1 LEKSIFERINLETI
15 EVVRVKFL
23 WPGKMFE
30 FQNLKGLILKRKDPV
45 VVEVGDG
52 STKVGVVSVPPRI
65 RNKRDDDRDILPI
78 LRVATDQDIALEN
91 VKDEFRTEVKNYF
104 DTRLRSRESTGVKM
118 VDCEKAHGGRKLIVY
133 FTSENKKFDYK
144 VMAKELAQRFGVR
157 VDMRGVGI
165 RDAARL
171 AGGIGRCGLSTCC
184 STWITDFSTVSIK
197 MAKDQ
202 GLSLDP
208 DSINGQCGRLLCCLG
223 YEHENYLA
231 LGKGLPKLG
240 KSVITPVG
248 EGRVVK
254 LDVLK
259 RMISVRSI
267 EGTVENFSADDV
279 KRKFPVHSHQIEQDD
294 EEEDSSHSEE

>member
-1 LEKSIFERINLETI
+1 
-15 EVVRVKFL
+15 
-23 WPGKMFE
+23 MFE

>member
-1 LEKSIFERINLETI
+1 
-15 EVVRVKFL
+15 
-23 WPGKMFE
+23 
-30 FQNLKGLILKRKDPV
+30 
-45 VVEVGDG
+45 
-52 STKVGVVSVPPRI
+52 VPPRI